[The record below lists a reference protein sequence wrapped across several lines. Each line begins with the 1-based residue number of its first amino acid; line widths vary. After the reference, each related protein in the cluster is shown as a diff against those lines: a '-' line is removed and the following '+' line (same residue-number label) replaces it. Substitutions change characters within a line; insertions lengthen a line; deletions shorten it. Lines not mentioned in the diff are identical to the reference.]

1 MVRLRAIGEC
11 IIEVG
16 AERLGPEA
24 EMAFALMLVVTLA
37 RGRPVSR
44 RQLVDLLWPATSDAR
59 ARHNLRQALYKLR
72 QLGAP
77 VESHGSQVR
86 LPLEHVVHDELLF
99 GDPESPSIAALLRP
113 DQPFGEFLAG
123 YAPEFSASFSI
134 WLEEQRGQI
143 HSTLRRA
150 VLSVMLD
157 ERRRGNWGA
166 VEILSRKCLQLDP
179 LNEEATFALAEATA
193 LTGSKRAAL
202 TILDGYLDEVGG
214 AVAGSD
220 AARSELRL
228 PASVLRR
235 RIADRLRPPTSLAV
249 AESCFVGRG
258 ESVAFLHER
267 FRDVR
272 RGHGRAVLLWGE
284 AGIGKSRL
292 AAEFAQLATLEGARM
307 ERVVSQPRDTDRP
320 LSLFMDLVPA
330 LLSLPGGIGCSPESM
345 EFLRRL
351 TEHDPAVLE
360 PSPAT
365 REAELLFAGVRQA
378 ILDLVDAVAEEAP
391 LLLCVED
398 AHWLDGQSWRVLR
411 DLIDWVDER
420 RVMLVLTSRLPHATP
435 AAPSRPSPQLELYRL
450 PPLSQEDSLTL
461 FAAVTRG
468 TSAPPMFRDWS
479 VHVAEGNPF
488 FVRALAVHWIET
500 GELRAPT
507 SLSVL
512 IDQRVSRLDDLPLR
526 TLQACAVLGKA
537 ATFERLELVLEHKRH
552 DLVDS
557 VARLSE
563 HGLVATGGYG
573 IPCRHDLIAQAAL
586 SRLADPTR
594 QLLHRCAAEV
604 LQAEIERSQSAALLW
619 DCAQQWLEAGE
630 PERAFNLV
638 RSCAAQLVEV
648 GLPTEAAEVYERALD
663 LCETDEQRLEMLGHR
678 VAALRSAGHW
688 HKAREVMPEFLEL
701 RLRIRPWES
710 RHSDEELSLLEARW
724 RTDDA
729 LPPLLLAAESCSHD
743 RNAPLAHRLRAAGLA
758 LVFADNLCDG
768 VAAERIYRMSE
779 DLRASQTAEL
789 AARLRVNMIYHNAYG
804 DINTAVAAAEALIAL
819 MRERN
824 DAMGLASSLRNSTTP
839 FRTAGLID
847 EAFVSAI
854 EAYQV
859 AIRWQMASAAANAAD
874 ILATLN
880 ISISDV
886 PHATEWYERARY
898 WAERMEESAADI
910 SICRVG
916 ARIALLN
923 GDTPAARSLANLHRD
938 MLGTDQVSRR
948 RTEGY
953 AIFVACL
960 LAEGH
965 VDLEPDLLAEYEA
978 ALNIT
983 LPFGGQDFAAHTLYL
998 AHKRAGASQ
1007 RASDLAQNFAVLR
1020 RERSSLPQWLT
1031 QRAPVSQPRE

>member
-345 EFLRRL
+345 EYLRRL

-663 LCETDEQRLEMLGHR
+663 LCETDEQRLEMLG
-678 VAALRSAGHW
+678 ALANAHQLAGKW
-688 HKAREVMPEFLEL
+688 EKVLATLQAHKDVQLDLPY
-701 RLRIRPWES
+701 
-710 RHSDEELSLLEARW
+710 DDCTDLSLLELEALW
-724 RTDDA
+724 RTDGDMRD
-729 LPPLLLAAESCSHD
+729 L
-743 RNAPLAHRLRAAGLA
+743 LRASSYFATEPSFLLRRRARAAVLGLI
-758 LVFADNLCDG
+758 FADNLCDATAAFELYSAVMEMKP
-768 VAAERIYRMSE
+768 VAHDTVTDGHRRV
-779 DLRASQTAEL
+779 
-789 AARLRVNMIYHNAYG
+789 ARLIYHSSYG
-804 DINTAVAAAEALIAL
+804 NLDEAIALARHFVRTILPATDVAEWIRDISRAALPLRRGGHFNEASSALREAL
-819 MRERN
+819 
-824 DAMGLASSLRNSTTP
+824 DLAEQRQ
-839 FRTAGLID
+839 
-847 EAFVSAI
+847 
-854 EAYQV
+854 Y
-859 AIRWQMASAAANAAD
+859 ASAAASCAD
-874 ILATLN
+874 ILA
-880 ISISDV
+880 SIALEQRRLD
-886 PHATEWYERARY
+886 A
-898 WAERMEESAADI
+898 AERWYHRALHWVQVQEGNTAVGSVSMFGAKLGLLVGEGLLAPRFSPNIDSVLADRSARRR
-910 SICRVG
+910 SE
-916 ARIALLN
+916 
-923 GDTPAARSLANLHRD
+923 SLALVAATSLR
-938 MLGTDQVSRR
+938 
-948 RTEGY
+948 Y
-953 AIFVACL
+953 AIPLEQRV
-960 LAEGH
+960 
-965 VDLEPDLLAEYEA
+965 VDGLRDTFA
-978 ALNIT
+978 IT
-983 LPFGGQDFAAHTLYL
+983 QRHGGQDFSADVL
-998 AHKRAGASQ
+998 
-1007 RASDLAQNFAVLR
+1007 DNCLR
-1020 RERSSLPQWLT
+1020 RMGDSVEADRMIQEYVSRYRRESYAYAPFLTTASLT
-1031 QRAPVSQPRE
+1031 D